1 MSFES
6 NVRQHLRIDMYEE
19 RFYRNTFKGMNLTF
33 FNVCILETD
42 LCIGA
47 CSDLYEQAY
56 SIAAKYRLQVETYIK
71 DHPDFLTSLSP
82 IEPVP
87 DAPYIITAMCAA
99 ACKAGVGPMAAVA
112 GALSEMTGRELLRFS
127 DEVIVENGGDIFIS
141 TKTVRKVGIFA
152 GKSPLSEKLVLE
164 IMPEKSPLGLCTSS
178 GTVGHS
184 LSFGKAD
191 AALVVSADTLLA
203 DAVATAL
210 GNRVKSPE
218 DIEAALEFASA
229 IEGVEGALVII
240 GDRLG
245 AWGDIKLV

>member
-1 MSFES
+1 M
-6 NVRQHLRIDMYEE
+6 RIDMYEE
-19 RFYRNTFKGMNLTF
+19 RLYRKTFKGMNLTF

-47 CSDLYEQAY
+47 CSDLHEQAY
-56 SIAAKYRLQVETYIK
+56 SIAGKYRLQVENYIK
-71 DHPDFLTSLSP
+71 AHPDFLTSLSP

-87 DAPYIITAMCAA
+87 DAPYIITAMCDAA
-99 ACKAGVGPMAAVA
+99 RKAGVGPMAAVA

-127 DEVIVENGGDIFIS
+127 EEVIVENGGDIFMS
-141 TKTVRKVGIFA
+141 TKIVRKVGIFA
-152 GKSPLSEKLVLE
+152 GKSPLSEKLALE

-191 AALVVSADTLLA
+191 AALVISADTFLA

-210 GNRVKSPE
+210 GNMVKSPE
-218 DIEAALEFASA
+218 DMEAALEFASA

-245 AWGDIKLV
+245 VWGDIKLI